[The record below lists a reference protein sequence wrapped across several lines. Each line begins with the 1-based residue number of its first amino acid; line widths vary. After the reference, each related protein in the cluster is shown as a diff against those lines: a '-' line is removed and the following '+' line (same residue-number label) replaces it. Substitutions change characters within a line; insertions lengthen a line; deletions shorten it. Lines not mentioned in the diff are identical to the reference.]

1 MRNESD
7 TTARPRTD
15 NNLSRLARW
24 LDRRPVES
32 WAFFAAGFV
41 LARFIF

>member
-1 MRNESD
+1 MRDNSFGE
-7 TTARPRTD
+7 THRKAD

>member
-1 MRNESD
+1 MRDDSFGE
-7 TTARPRTD
+7 TRQKTD

-24 LDRRPVES
+24 LDRRPLES